1 MHPIHDGV
9 RRFQAE
15 AYPDLSEHFAGLAD
29 GQSPHTLFVTCSD
42 SRIDPA
48 LLTQSKPGQIFVQRN
63 AGNLVPVHGEDE
75 GTASAVE
82 YAVAALGVGLIV
94 VCGHSG
100 CGAMGG
106 LLKPDSL
113 ASLPR
118 VAAWVKHAEPTFG
131 AVASLGP
138 ALQLSSAIEHNASR
152 QLDNLQTHPSV
163 QAALAAGKLRLEAWV
178 YDIASGSVRVVRA
191 VGGEA

>member
-1 MHPIHDGV
+1 MHAIHDGV

-15 AYPDLSEHFAGLAD
+15 VYPDLRERFEELAG
-29 GQSPHTLFVTCSD
+29 GQSPPTLFITCSD
-42 SRIDPA
+42 SRVDPS
-48 LLTQSKPGQIFVQRN
+48 LITQQGPGDLFVSRN

-82 YAVAALGVGLIV
+82 YAVAALGVELIV

-106 LLKPDSL
+106 LLAPDSL

-118 VAAWVKHAEPTFG
+118 VAAWVKHAQPTAD
-131 AVASLGP
+131 AVAQLGP
-138 ALQLSSAIEHNASR
+138 GLKLSSAIEHNASK
-152 QLDNLQTHPSV
+152 QLDNLQTHPTV
-163 QAALAAGKLRLEAWV
+163 EAAMAAGKLRLEAWV
-178 YDIASGSVRVVRA
+178 YDIGSGSVRVVRT